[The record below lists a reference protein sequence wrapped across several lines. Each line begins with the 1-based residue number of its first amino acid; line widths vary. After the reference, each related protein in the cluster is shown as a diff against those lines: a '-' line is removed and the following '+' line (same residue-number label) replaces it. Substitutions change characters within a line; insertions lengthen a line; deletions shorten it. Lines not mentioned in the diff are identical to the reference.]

1 VYVGHGVKVNRFAKN
16 ELNLPALYV
25 FVRMQRFMSKNNKKE
40 FSVPLLKIKDT
51 STHVN
56 PSRPLDLDA
65 LLRASK
71 VKVKGK
77 KIA

>member
-1 VYVGHGVKVNRFAKN
+1 VLLSILTKRREKC
-16 ELNLPALYV
+16 
-25 FVRMQRFMSKNNKKE
+25 MSKTGKKS

-71 VKVKGK
+71 IKVKSK
-77 KIA
+77 KTA